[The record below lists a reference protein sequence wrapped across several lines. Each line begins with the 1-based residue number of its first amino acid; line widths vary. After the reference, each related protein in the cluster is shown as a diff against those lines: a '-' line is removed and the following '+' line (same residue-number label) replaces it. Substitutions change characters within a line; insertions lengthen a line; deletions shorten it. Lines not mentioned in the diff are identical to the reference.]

1 MSARFSAREI
11 WVGLIVIV
19 AIAGLIGL
27 VGLASD
33 GPGFLAPQRII
44 EVVFRDAQGL
54 RVGSPVRIAGLDT
67 GNVIDIDVVESKVDG
82 SLRAKVRISLP
93 AKLVKKLRQDVKV
106 TVQPALTGMSHVN
119 IVSSGHSNVP
129 LVPGQEPIV
138 GIETS
143 LFDPIIEHIG
153 LGPGE
158 RNDIRHMIAEIRRTV
173 DSAAP
178 RVRQSLASLEET
190 SANIKELSESI
201 RPAIESTVTQVE
213 DLARRIRANT
223 PRVEATLVRMDE
235 MTGQVQGIVAENRE
249 NVRQTMASIRDL
261 TASLTDIVGKDR
273 LKVERLLDGLDAMRA
288 RSERVLYQ
296 ADQIAGQIAGILV
309 RGRTEIERAITN
321 VRDATGWANKLV
333 QKIYANPFVLSPLYK
348 PNHEDLRVESA
359 YAAALSFTQ
368 GAEELRDATK
378 TLEALATRAT
388 NPQQQQEIQQ
398 LQQQVLKLTN
408 QLGETSHRIAEAIR
422 PSNGRDRTRRQ

>member
-82 SLRAKVRISLP
+82 TLRAKVRISLP
-93 AKLVKKLRQDVKV
+93 AKLVKKLRQDVKG
-106 TVQPALTGMSHVN
+106 TVQPALTGMSPVN
-119 IVSSGHSNVP
+119 IVPSGPSNVP

-158 RNDIRHMIAEIRRTV
+158 RNDIRHMIAEIRQTV

-178 RVRQSLASLEET
+178 RVRQSLASLEE
-190 SANIKELSESI
+190 
-201 RPAIESTVTQVE
+201 
-213 DLARRIRANT
+213 
-223 PRVEATLVRMDE
+223 
-235 MTGQVQGIVAENRE
+235 
-249 NVRQTMASIRDL
+249 
-261 TASLTDIVGKDR
+261 
-273 LKVERLLDGLDAMRA
+273 
-288 RSERVLYQ
+288 
-296 ADQIAGQIAGILV
+296 
-309 RGRTEIERAITN
+309 
-321 VRDATGWANKLV
+321 
-333 QKIYANPFVLSPLYK
+333 
-348 PNHEDLRVESA
+348 
-359 YAAALSFTQ
+359 
-368 GAEELRDATK
+368 
-378 TLEALATRAT
+378 
-388 NPQQQQEIQQ
+388 
-398 LQQQVLKLTN
+398 
-408 QLGETSHRIAEAIR
+408 
-422 PSNGRDRTRRQ
+422 